1 MKTKELL
8 SSWGVAFD
16 AVDTE
21 VQPEAMQELERFGI
35 KRVPAVIAGERAVHG
50 WNPKGVA
57 DLVGVMYDE
66 GVQLTASELAER
78 LDVLLDIAQGAL
90 RQIPADQLSTKTP
103 GRNRSLQH
111 LGYHIFRVAQSYR
124 DTRELGYLSEA
135 WFEEKPAA
143 GDDSEAIA
151 RYGERVRQHL
161 QEWWQRHDAHH
172 GEVNTYYGPQDAMAF
187 LERTVWHVAQHVRHL
202 YAMLDILGITPA
214 RPLTEAHLR
223 GLPLPQT
230 LW

>member
-1 MKTKELL
+1 MTFE
-8 SSWGVAFD
+8 AI
-16 AVDTE
+16 DTE
-21 VQPEAMQELERFGI
+21 VQPEAMRELERFGI

-66 GVQLTASELAER
+66 GVQLTPEALAER
-78 LDVLLDIAQGAL
+78 LDVLLDIAQGAI
-90 RQIPADQLSTKTP
+90 RQIPPDKLSTKTP

-111 LGYHIFRVAQSYR
+111 LGYHIFRVAQSYC
-124 DTRELGYLSEA
+124 DTREQGYLPEA
-135 WFEEKPAA
+135 WFEERPAA
-143 GDDSEAIA
+143 EDDGEAIA
-151 RYGERVRQHL
+151 RYGQGVRERL
-161 QEWWQRHDAHH
+161 QEWWQDRETYH

-187 LERTVWHVAQHVRHL
+187 LERTVWHVAQHLRHL
-202 YAMLDILGITPA
+202 YAMLDILGIAPL